1 MEPAVRNVKTI
12 MVRELGAFFYSPVA
26 YVVLTVFLILSGFF
40 FAFETFTPGGEASL
54 RPLFA
59 QSMPLVLVFVLPLL
73 AMRLIS
79 DEYRSGTIE
88 TLMTAPVTDLDV
100 ILGKFLGVGVF
111 YMVML
116 ASTLVYAIIISMY
129 GDIDL
134 LLLTCNYIGLIL
146 LGGLYLS
153 VGLLF
158 SAMSSNQII
167 AGLTSLV
174 VLLVFGGFV
183 FPGFLRPWP
192 AAFGFGDRI
201 IGDSNAESLG
211 QVMRKER
218 GHAFP
223 NGLIGDAYLLR
234 TADGQERWYPATDLE
249 NHFRAAPN

>member
-1 MEPAVRNVKTI
+1 MSNVKTI

-59 QSMPLVLVFVLPLL
+59 QSMPLLLVFILPLL

-111 YMVML
+111 YVVML
-116 ASTLVYAIIISMY
+116 ACTLVYAIIISMY

-134 LLLTCNYIGLIL
+134 LLLTCNYIGLLL
-146 LGGLYLS
+146 LGGLFLS

-174 VLLVFGGFV
+174 VLLVFT
-183 FPGFLRPWP
+183 LLADYL
-192 AAFGFGDRI
+192 AAQVGDW
-201 IGDSNAESLG
+201 GW
-211 QVMRKER
+211 
-218 GHAFP
+218 
-223 NGLIGDAYLLR
+223 LR
-234 TADGQERWYPATDLE
+234 TFLLQASILSHYRDIARGRLGLGHVVFFVTSTAFCLFCATKVLESRRW
-249 NHFRAAPN
+249 R